1 MAGEDDGRQSEEN
14 GGRDLKG
21 RFTTGNPGGGRPPE
35 AKALKAWAR
44 GVIENKGMTAL
55 EDMITGEGEDR
66 RFAIKIVLEYG
77 YGKPT
82 QNVDLTSGGLPLIK
96 ALVGDDLAL
105 LELPPPG
112 GET

>member
-1 MAGEDDGRQSEEN
+1 MTLMAGDDDNRQSEEN

-21 RFTTGNPGGGRPPE
+21 RFTAGNPGGGRPPE

-44 GVIENKGMTAL
+44 GVIENKGMSAL

-82 QNVDLTSGGLPLIK
+82 QNVDVTGGIALIK
-96 ALVGDDLAL
+96 ALVGDDMAL
-105 LELPPPG
+105 LALPPPSQ
-112 GET
+112 